1 MTNHPPTEPAP
12 KRRERSDAREN
23 RQQILD
29 VAKQLFGA
37 QGIENTSMHEI
48 GRTAGVGQATLY
60 RNFADKGEICQALI
74 KEDLAAF
81 QERVGALISDTG
93 AVRSPLARLDTLIV
107 EKNRLTESH
116 LPLFAAIDE
125 AAAAAPRKPFRG
137 TFHTWLHE
145 QIISLFAQAVAQ
157 GEVAPL
163 DSAFAADAMLAAV
176 APHLYR
182 YQRQELGYSSE
193 RIMAAMR
200 HLFIDGLRQQSST

>member
-1 MTNHPPTEPAP
+1 MNDLIESIP

-23 RQQILD
+23 RQLLLA
-29 VAKQLFGA
+29 VAKQLFTT
-37 QGIENTSMHEI
+37 QGVDRTTMHEI

-60 RNFADKGEICQALI
+60 RNFADKGEICHALI

-81 QERVGALISDTG
+81 QERVGALVGGVG
-93 AVRSPLARLDTLIV
+93 ALASPMARLDTLID

-125 AAAAAPRKPFRG
+125 AATSAQRKAFRG
-137 TFHTWLHE
+137 PFHTWLHE
-145 QIISLFAQAVAQ
+145 QITSLLAQAVAQ

-163 DSAFAADAMLAAV
+163 DAAFAADAILAAV

-182 YQRQELGYSSE
+182 YQRQDLGYSSE

-200 HLFIDGLRQQSST
+200 HLFIDGLRCRASA

>member
-1 MTNHPPTEPAP
+1 MDTTQSIDPAP

-23 RQQILD
+23 RQQLLV
-29 VAKQLFGA
+29 VAKQLFTE
-37 QGIENTSMHEI
+37 QGIEHTSMHEI

-60 RNFADKGEICQALI
+60 RHFADKGEICQALI

-81 QERVGALISDTG
+81 QERVGTLISSVG
-93 AVRSPLARLDTLIV
+93 AADSPMARLETLII

-116 LPLFAAIDE
+116 LPLFAAMDE

-137 TFHTWLHE
+137 PFHMWLHE
-145 QIISLFAQAVAQ
+145 QITSLLAQAVAQ

-163 DSAFAADAMLAAV
+163 DAAFTADAILAAV

-182 YQRQELGYSSE
+182 YQRQDLGYSSE
-193 RIMAAMR
+193 RIMAAIR
-200 HLFIDGLRQQSST
+200 HLFIDGLRHGSST

>member
-1 MTNHPPTEPAP
+1 MHQPSNPIP

-23 RQQILD
+23 RQHLLA
-29 VAKQLFGA
+29 VAKQLFSA
-37 QGIENTSMHEI
+37 QGVERTSMHEI

-60 RNFADKGEICQALI
+60 RHFADKGEICQALI

-81 QERVGALISDTG
+81 QEHLGALIAGT
-93 AVRSPLARLDTLIV
+93 ATSPLARLDTLIV

-125 AAAAAPRKPFRG
+125 AATAAPHKPFRG
-137 TFHTWLHE
+137 PFHTWLHE
-145 QIISLFAQAVAQ
+145 QITSLLAQAIAQ

-163 DSAFAADAMLAAV
+163 DTAFAADAILAAV

-182 YQRQELGYSSE
+182 YQRQNLGYSSE

-200 HLFIDGLRQQSST
+200 RLFIDGLRQRSAS

>member
-1 MTNHPPTEPAP
+1 MNDQIESIP

-23 RQQILD
+23 RQQILA
-29 VAKQLFGA
+29 VAKQLFTT
-37 QGIENTSMHEI
+37 QGIDSTSMHEI

-60 RNFADKGEICQALI
+60 RHFADKGEICHALI

-81 QERVGALISDTG
+81 QERVGALIGGAG
-93 AVRSPLARLDTLIV
+93 AVASPMARLDTLIV

-125 AAAAAPRKPFRG
+125 AATSVQHKAFRG
-137 TFHTWLHE
+137 PFHMWLHA

-163 DSAFAADAMLAAV
+163 DAAFAADAILAAV

-182 YQRQELGYSSE
+182 YQRQDLGYSSE

-200 HLFIDGLRQQSST
+200 HLFIEGLRQRFAD

>member
-1 MTNHPPTEPAP
+1 MNDQIEITP

-23 RQQILD
+23 RQQLLT
-29 VAKQLFGA
+29 VAKQLFGM
-37 QGIENTSMHEI
+37 QGVDHTSMHEI

-60 RNFADKGEICQALI
+60 RHFADKGEICHALI

-81 QERVGALISDTG
+81 QERIGALISSVG
-93 AVRSPLARLDTLIV
+93 AAGSPMARLETLII

-125 AAAAAPRKPFRG
+125 VAAAPRKPFRG
-137 TFHTWLHE
+137 PFHLWLHE
-145 QIISLFAQAVAQ
+145 QITSLLAQAVAQ

-163 DSAFAADAMLAAV
+163 DAAFAADAILAAV

-182 YQRQELGYSSE
+182 YQRQDLGYSSE

-200 HLFIDGLRQQSST
+200 HLFIDGLRQKSSAG

>member
-1 MTNHPPTEPAP
+1 MNDQIVTAS
-12 KRRERSDAREN
+12 KRRERSDARAN
-23 RQQILD
+23 RRQLLA
-29 VAKQLFGA
+29 VAKQLFST
-37 QGIENTSMHEI
+37 QGIENTNMHEI

-60 RNFADKGEICQALI
+60 RHFADKGEICHALI

-81 QERVGALISDTG
+81 QERVGVLIGGAG
-93 AVRSPLARLDTLIV
+93 AVSSPLARLETLIA

-125 AAAAAPRKPFRG
+125 AATGGQRKAFRG
-137 TFHTWLHE
+137 PFHTWLHE
-145 QIISLFAQAVAQ
+145 QITSLFAQAVVQ

-163 DSAFAADAMLAAV
+163 DAAFAADAILAAV

-182 YQRQELGYSSE
+182 YQRQDLGYSSE

-200 HLFIDGLRQQSST
+200 HLFIDGLCQKSSA

>member
-1 MTNHPPTEPAP
+1 MDSPQFADPTP
-12 KRRERSDAREN
+12 KRRERSDARKN
-23 RQQILD
+23 RRQLLA
-29 VAKQLFGA
+29 VAKQLFTA
-37 QGIENTSMHEI
+37 QGIDTTSMHEI

-60 RNFADKGEICQALI
+60 RHFADKGEICHALI

-81 QERVGALISDTG
+81 QERVGALIGG
-93 AVRSPLARLDTLIV
+93 ASAVASPLARLDILIA

-125 AAAAAPRKPFRG
+125 AAAGTQRKPFRG
-137 TFHTWLHE
+137 PFHTWLHE
-145 QIISLFAQAVAQ
+145 QITSLLTQAVAQ

-163 DSAFAADAMLAAV
+163 DAAFAADAILAAV

-182 YQRQELGYSSE
+182 YQRQDLGYSSE

-200 HLFIDGLRQQSST
+200 HLFIDGLRLASSA

>member
-1 MTNHPPTEPAP
+1 MNDQIVTAS

-23 RQQILD
+23 RRQLLA
-29 VAKQLFGA
+29 VAKQLFST
-37 QGIENTSMHEI
+37 QGIENTNMHEI

-60 RNFADKGEICQALI
+60 RHFADKGEICQALI
-74 KEDLAAF
+74 KEDLTAF
-81 QERVGALISDTG
+81 QERVGALIGGTD
-93 AVRSPLARLDTLIV
+93 ASPLARLETLIV

-125 AAAAAPRKPFRG
+125 AATGGQRKAFRG
-137 TFHTWLHE
+137 PFHTWLHE
-145 QIISLFAQAVAQ
+145 QITGLFAQAVVQ

-163 DSAFAADAMLAAV
+163 DAAFAADAILAAV

-182 YQRQELGYSSE
+182 YQRQNLGYSSE

-200 HLFIDGLRQQSST
+200 HLFIDGLRLASSA

>member
-1 MTNHPPTEPAP
+1 MNDQIESIP

-23 RQQILD
+23 RQQLLD
-29 VAKQLFGA
+29 VAKQLFGT
-37 QGIENTSMHEI
+37 QGIDSTSMHEI

-60 RNFADKGEICQALI
+60 RHFADKGEICQALI

-81 QERVGALISDTG
+81 QERVGALIGG
-93 AVRSPLARLDTLIV
+93 AGAIASPLARLETLIV

-125 AAAAAPRKPFRG
+125 AAAAAPHKPFRG
-137 TFHTWLHE
+137 LFHAWLHE
-145 QIISLFAQAVAQ
+145 QITSLLAQAVAQ

-163 DSAFAADAMLAAV
+163 DAAFAADAILAAV

-182 YQRQELGYSSE
+182 YQRQDLGYSSE

-200 HLFIDGLRQQSST
+200 HLFIDGLRQGISL

>member
-1 MTNHPPTEPAP
+1 MNDQIVTAP

-23 RQQILD
+23 RQQLLT
-29 VAKQLFGA
+29 VAKQLFAA
-37 QGIENTSMHEI
+37 QGIDTTSMHEI

-60 RNFADKGEICQALI
+60 RHFADKGEICHALI

-81 QERVGALISDTG
+81 QERVGALIDSAG
-93 AVRSPLARLDTLIV
+93 AATSPLARLETLII

-125 AAAAAPRKPFRG
+125 AATAAQRKAFRG
-137 TFHTWLHE
+137 PFHTWLHE
-145 QIISLFAQAVAQ
+145 RITSLLAQAVAQ

-163 DSAFAADAMLAAV
+163 DAAFAADAILAAV

-182 YQRQELGYSSE
+182 YQRQDLGYTSE
-193 RIMAAMR
+193 RILAAMR
-200 HLFIDGLRQQSST
+200 HLFIDGLRRDTSA

>member
-1 MTNHPPTEPAP
+1 MNDQIVTAP

-23 RQQILD
+23 RQQLLA
-29 VAKQLFGA
+29 VAKQLFTT
-37 QGIENTSMHEI
+37 QGIEHTSMHEI

-60 RNFADKGEICQALI
+60 RHFADKGEICHALI

-81 QERVGALISDTG
+81 QERVGALIGG
-93 AVRSPLARLDTLIV
+93 AGALASPMARLDTLIV

-125 AAAAAPRKPFRG
+125 AAAAAQRKTFRG
-137 TFHTWLHE
+137 PFHMWLHE
-145 QIISLFAQAVAQ
+145 QITSLLAQAVAQ

-163 DSAFAADAMLAAV
+163 DAAFAADAILAAV

-182 YQRQELGYSSE
+182 YQRQDLGYSSE
-193 RIMAAMR
+193 RIMAGMR
-200 HLFIDGLRQQSST
+200 HLFIDGLRRRSAD

>member
-1 MTNHPPTEPAP
+1 MNDQLESVP

-23 RQQILD
+23 RQQLLA
-29 VAKQLFGA
+29 VAKQLFTA
-37 QGIENTSMHEI
+37 QGIDRTSMHEI

-60 RNFADKGEICQALI
+60 RHFADKGEICHALI

-81 QERVGALISDTG
+81 QERVGALIDGAG
-93 AVRSPLARLDTLIV
+93 AVASPMARLDTLIV

-125 AAAAAPRKPFRG
+125 AAAAAQRKAFRG
-137 TFHTWLHE
+137 PFHMWLHE
-145 QIISLFAQAVAQ
+145 QITSLLAQAVAQ

-163 DSAFAADAMLAAV
+163 DATFTADAILAAV

-182 YQRQELGYSSE
+182 YQRQDLGYSSE

-200 HLFIDGLRQQSST
+200 HLFIDGLRQ